1 MSETTAKEVQVVDK
15 PLVMLPGGKRRFFIA
30 ILYLM
35 FCFDLFIRYGFSY
48 VMPLIQDD
56 LSLSNTQ
63 VGLMSSA
70 IFLGMAIFVYPISF
84 MGENH
89 SQRRAISFC
98 GILWSGATV
107 VCGMAGGAVT
117 LILSRLCVGAGSSAY
132 APLSTAMITSWF
144 KKSQWGSALGLYNT
158 AMIVG
163 GALGTVIFAA
173 LGEALGWRACFYVI
187 GGISLVICLLSFL
200 LPDNKKLMASR
211 ACRLATMKQ
220 MKWRR
225 SSSTWSI
232 RRSCCFLIRRCWRC
246 VWLPGW
252 RCSPSIPVRPS
263 RRSISRMLRA

>member
-1 MSETTAKEVQVVDK
+1 MSEPTANSQVEIVDK
-15 PLVMLPGGKRRFFIA
+15 PLVMLPKGKRTFFIA

-48 VMPLIQDD
+48 VMPLIQND
-56 LSLSNTQ
+56 LALTNTQ
-63 VGLMSSA
+63 VGFMSSA

-84 MGENH
+84 IGENH

-107 VCGMAGGAVT
+107 ICGMAGGAVT

-144 KKSQWGSALGLYNT
+144 KKSQWGTALGLYNT
-158 AMIVG
+158 AMVVG

-173 LGEALGWRACFYVI
+173 LGEALGWRTCFYVI

-200 LPDNKKLMASR
+200 LPDNKKLMAEQGAQAGNDDADEIAQINR
-211 ACRLATMKQ
+211 NLQ
-220 MKWRR
+220 
-225 SSSTWSI
+225 
-232 RRSCCFLIRRCWRC
+232 LIRWKRC
-246 VWLPGW
+246 VP
-252 RCSPSIPVRPS
+252 
-263 RRSISRMLRA
+263 